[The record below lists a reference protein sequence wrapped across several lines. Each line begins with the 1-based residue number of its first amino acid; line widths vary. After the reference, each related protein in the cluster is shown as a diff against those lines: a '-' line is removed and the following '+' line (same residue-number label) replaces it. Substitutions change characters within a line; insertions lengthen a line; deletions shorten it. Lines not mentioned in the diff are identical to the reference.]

1 LEITMDTLTAMKV
14 YCSVVENDSLAGAA
28 RTLNISP
35 SVVSKQLSAL
45 EDRLGV
51 RLLNRT
57 TRRVSVTEVGTAY
70 YDRCKRIIADVD
82 EAEIAVSR
90 THSEP
95 RGLLRIT
102 APSTFAHRHV
112 TPHLPKFI
120 DRYPEVEVQVQVNDR
135 IVDLVDDGI
144 DLAIRIAQLK
154 DSSLI
159 ARRLAPNH
167 RSIVATPE
175 YLKTWGIP
183 ERPEDLPQHAL
194 ITWPAGNPIND
205 WHFVVDG
212 QEQMIRTK
220 GTISMNNGDSILS
233 TVLAGGGLA
242 MMNSFMTGE
251 YVQDGRLLPVL
262 EDYVRE
268 DVPIYA
274 VYPSS
279 RHLSPKVR
287 AFVDF
292 LVEIYG
298 PRPYW
303 LGK

>member
-1 LEITMDTLTAMKV
+1 MDTLTAMKV

-28 RTLNISP
+28 RILNISP

-70 YDRCKRIIADVD
+70 YDRCKRILADVD
-82 EAEIAVSR
+82 EAEIAVSQ

-120 DRYPEVEVQVQVNDR
+120 DRFPEVEVQVQVNDR

-167 RSIVATPE
+167 RLIVATPE

-183 ERPEDLPQHAL
+183 ERPEDLLQHAL
-194 ITWPAGNPIND
+194 ITWPQGNPVND
-205 WHFVVDG
+205 WHFMVDDN
-212 QEQMIRTK
+212 EQIIRTK

-242 MMNSFMTGE
+242 MMNAFMAGE

-262 EDYVRE
+262 DDYVRE

>member
-1 LEITMDTLTAMKV
+1 MDTLTAMKI

-28 RTLNISP
+28 RTLSISP

-57 TRRVSVTEVGTAY
+57 TRRASVTEVGSAY
-70 YDRCKRIIADVD
+70 YERCKRIIADVD

-90 THSEP
+90 SHTEP
-95 RGLLRIT
+95 RGLLKIT

-112 TPHLPKFI
+112 TPHLPQFL

-135 IVDLVDDGI
+135 IVDLVDEGI

-183 ERPEDLPQHAL
+183 RCPDDLLDHAL
-194 ITWPAGNPIND
+194 ITMPPGNPIND

-212 QEQMIRTK
+212 QEKTIRAK
-220 GTISMNNGDSILS
+220 GSITVNNGDAVLS

-242 MMNSFMTGE
+242 MLTSFMTGE
-251 YVQDGRLLPVL
+251 YMQDGRLLPVL
-262 EDYVRE
+262 DEYVRE
-268 DVPIYA
+268 DVPIHA

-287 AFVDF
+287 AFVDY

-298 PRPYW
+298 PKPYW

>member
-1 LEITMDTLTAMKV
+1 MDTLTAMKV

-70 YDRCKRIIADVD
+70 YDRCKRILADVD

-120 DRYPEVEVQVQVNDR
+120 DRFPEVEVQVQVNDR

-167 RSIVATPE
+167 RLIVATPE

-183 ERPEDLPQHAL
+183 DRPEDLLQHAL
-194 ITWPAGNPIND
+194 ITWPQGNPVND
-205 WHFVVDG
+205 WHFMVDDN
-212 QEQMIRTK
+212 EQMIRTK

-242 MMNSFMTGE
+242 MMNAFMAGE

-262 EDYVRE
+262 DDYVRE

>member
-1 LEITMDTLTAMKV
+1 MDTLAAMKV

-57 TRRVSVTEVGTAY
+57 TRRVSVTEIGTAY
-70 YDRCKRIIADVD
+70 YDRCKRIITDVD

-90 THSEP
+90 SHSQP
-95 RGLLRIT
+95 RGMLRVT

-112 TPHLPKFI
+112 TAHLPKFI
-120 DRYPEVEVQVQVNDR
+120 DRYPEVEVQVEVNDR
-135 IVDLVDDGI
+135 IVDLVDNGI

-159 ARRLAPNH
+159 ARRLASNH

-183 ERPEDLPQHAL
+183 VIPEDLLQHTL
-194 ITWPAGNPIND
+194 ITWPPGNLVND
-205 WHFVVDG
+205 WHFLIDG
-212 QEQMIRTK
+212 KERMIRTK
-220 GTISMNNGDSILS
+220 GKISMNSGDSILS

-251 YVQDGRLLPVL
+251 HVQGGRLLSVM
-262 EDYVRE
+262 EDYVSE
-268 DVPIYA
+268 DIPIYA

-287 AFVDF
+287 VFVDF
-292 LVEIYG
+292 LLEIYG
-298 PRPYW
+298 PKPYW

>member
-1 LEITMDTLTAMKV
+1 MDTLTAMKV

-70 YDRCKRIIADVD
+70 YDRCKRVIADVD

-90 THSEP
+90 SHSQP
-95 RGLLRIT
+95 RGMLRIT

-159 ARRLAPNH
+159 ARRLASNH

-175 YLKTWGIP
+175 YLKIWGIP
-183 ERPEDLPQHAL
+183 EWPEDLLQHAL
-194 ITWPAGNPIND
+194 ITWPPGNLIND
-205 WHFVVDG
+205 WHFVIDG
-212 QEQMIRTK
+212 KEQVIRTK

-242 MMNSFMTGE
+242 MMNAFMTGE
-251 YVQDGRLLPVL
+251 YVQDGRLLAVM

-268 DVPIYA
+268 DIPIYA

-292 LVEIYG
+292 LLEIYG
-298 PRPYW
+298 LTPYW

>member
-1 LEITMDTLTAMKV
+1 MDTLTAMKI

-28 RTLNISP
+28 RSLNISP
-35 SVVSKQLSAL
+35 SVVSKKLTAL

-57 TRRVSVTEVGTAY
+57 TRRVSVTEVGSAY
-70 YDRCKRIIADVD
+70 YERCRRIIAEVD
-82 EAEIAVSR
+82 EAEVAISQSHNV
-90 THSEP
+90 P

-102 APSTFAHRHV
+102 APSTFTNRHV
-112 TPHLPKFI
+112 TPHLPAFVN
-120 DRYPEVEVQVQVNDR
+120 RYPEIELQVHVNDR
-135 IVDLVDDGI
+135 IADLVDEGI

-175 YLKTWGIP
+175 YLKNWGIP
-183 ERPEDLPQHAL
+183 KRPEDLFQHSL
-194 ITWPAGNPIND
+194 ITWPPGNPIND

-212 QEQMIRTK
+212 KERRIRTT
-220 GTISMNNGDSILS
+220 GTVSINDGDAILS
-233 TVLAGGGLA
+233 TVLASGGLA
-242 MMNSFMTGE
+242 MLAAFMTGK

-274 VYPSS
+274 VYPSN

-303 LGK
+303 LA

>member
-1 LEITMDTLTAMKV
+1 MDTLTAMKV

-28 RTLNISP
+28 RTLNVSP

-45 EDRLGV
+45 EDKLGV

-57 TRRVSVTEVGTAY
+57 PRRVSVTEVGIAY

-82 EAEIAVSR
+82 EAEIAISQ
-90 THSEP
+90 THSKP

-102 APSTFAHRHV
+102 APSTCAHRHV

-120 DRYPEVEVQVQVNDR
+120 DRYPEVEVRVQVNDR

-159 ARRLAPNH
+159 ARRLAPTH

-183 ERPEDLPQHAL
+183 KTQK
-194 ITWPAGNPIND
+194 T
-205 WHFVVDG
+205 F
-212 QEQMIRTK
+212 
-220 GTISMNNGDSILS
+220 SS
-233 TVLAGGGLA
+233 T
-242 MMNSFMTGE
+242 
-251 YVQDGRLLPVL
+251 R
-262 EDYVRE
+262 
-268 DVPIYA
+268 
-274 VYPSS
+274 
-279 RHLSPKVR
+279 
-287 AFVDF
+287 
-292 LVEIYG
+292 
-298 PRPYW
+298 
-303 LGK
+303 